1 MSSRFPDEIEPFID
15 PIERGFEADI
25 DDYEAGICVADVAGD
40 QRPEALLPRGVP
52 ELQSESFPLNLHGLG
67 DEVDAHCRLHTPSV
81 TLAVN

>member
-25 DDYEAGICVADVAGD
+25 DDYEAGICVADVTGYE
-40 QRPEALLPRGVP
+40 RSEALLPRSVP
-52 ELQSESFPLNLHGLG
+52 ELQSESFPLNLHGFG
-67 DEVDAHCRLHTPSV
+67 DEVDAYCRLHTPSV